1 MRAELAFSQAELAKK
16 AKVTQPVI
24 SELEAGKAQTSGH
37 TPSIADALG
46 VNAYWLETGHDQL
59 PQFENNWLDGD
70 LVIPVILAPGNCGG
84 SR

>member
-1 MRAELAFSQAELAKK
+1 MRAALGLSQSELAKK
-16 AKVTQPVI
+16 SNISQPVI
-24 SELEAGKAQTSGH
+24 SGLESSKAQTSGH
-37 TPSIADALG
+37 IPSIADALG